1 MKQTLKIILA
11 TAAAIFATY
20 LAISFAF
27 DSFMPTGWHWFMR
40 LVFAVVAIA
49 LVINCIA
56 MLKFLK
62 RFGKDLEKA
71 MNKYKDEAA
80 RRY

>member
-1 MKQTLKIILA
+1 MKPTLKIILA

-27 DSFMPTGWHWFMR
+27 DSFLPTGWHWPMR
-40 LVFAVVAIA
+40 LFFAAVAIA
-49 LVINCIA
+49 FAVNCIA

-62 RFGKDLEKA
+62 KFDKDLEKA
-71 MNKYKDEAA
+71 INKYKDEAT